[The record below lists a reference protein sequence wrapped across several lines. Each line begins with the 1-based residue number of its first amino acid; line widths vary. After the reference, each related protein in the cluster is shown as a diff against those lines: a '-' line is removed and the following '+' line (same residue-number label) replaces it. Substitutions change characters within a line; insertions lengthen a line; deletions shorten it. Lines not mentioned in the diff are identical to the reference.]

1 MSTHNVQRHGSGL
14 SMSRRK
20 SREYALQLLFQTDFI
35 GREPDSSDF
44 REFWSDKNE
53 QEPIRRFT
61 EDIVKGTISQISELD
76 TVIEKI
82 TKNWLL
88 QRMAAVDR
96 NILRL
101 AAYEILHRDDIP
113 SAVTINEALEVAKKF
128 SSQDSVA
135 FINGVLDR
143 LAKDTGKA

>member
-1 MSTHNVQRHGSGL
+1 
-14 SMSRRK
+14 MSRRK
-20 SREYALQLLFQTDFI
+20 SREFALQLLFQTDFI